1 MNRRPGRAA
10 APFLERTSLAGS
22 RPEVNPYRDRHASF
36 GQEILPAEVAPG
48 AKGRWNEVFGREAPR
63 FLELGLGN
71 GSWLADRAASAP
83 AEDWIGLE
91 IRFKRCVQAA
101 EKLRAA
107 GATNGRVVRY
117 SWFDLPDLFADGELC
132 GIYVHHP
139 DPWVSSSEAKHR
151 LIKDDFVALAARLV
165 RPGGELR
172 LKTDFRPHQQALLAG
187 AERVGGWT
195 VHGVSDD
202 VRTQGAPWP
211 DDVITGYQ
219 AKFDAQGLPVYAVW
233 LKRL

>member
-1 MNRRPGRAA
+1 MNRRPGRTA
-10 APFLERTSLAGS
+10 APFLERTSLVGS

-117 SWFDLPDLFADGELC
+117 SWFDLPDLFADGELS

-172 LKTDFRPHQQALLAG
+172 LKTDFRPHQAALLAG

-195 VHGVSDD
+195 VRGVSDD
-202 VRTQGAPWP
+202 VRGQGAPWP

-233 LKRL
+233 LERL